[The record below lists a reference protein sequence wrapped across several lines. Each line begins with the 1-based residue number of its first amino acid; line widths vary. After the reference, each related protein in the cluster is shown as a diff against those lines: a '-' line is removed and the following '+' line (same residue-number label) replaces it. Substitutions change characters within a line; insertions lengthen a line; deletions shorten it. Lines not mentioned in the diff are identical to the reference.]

1 MPGPAPITNA
11 TCDMPG
17 GRVGEVRLR
26 RGLRASCESLKR
38 VQERM
43 TTRISKAAFDPLALA
58 APQGR
63 QLAPES
69 PPNASDTM
77 ADAPAPTRSRLR
89 DASLESPDD
98 APRVPLEY
106 DDAAA
111 ALAEAQAVH
120 AEANEMQGP
129 LATRRSAR

>member
-11 TCDMPG
+11 TCAMTSERIG
-17 GRVGEVRLR
+17 GMWLR
-26 RGLRASCESLKR
+26 RVMRASCESLKR
-38 VQERM
+38 VLERM

-120 AEANEMQGP
+120 AEANEIQGP
-129 LATRRSAR
+129 FAMQRSAL